1 MVMQPERQQ
10 KLRINVDAKAKTF
23 HFKFKAITILP
34 TTSKLFPFPIKLN
47 LNLKLCPSLLQS
59 KKSEQQ
65 FPFPRRGK
73 SWKLKFLWILGKIRP
88 RPSKNKATASD
99 ETSNLGHPDAHFLST
114 QLRHFPFEEPMCISS
129 IVIGFIALLSQS
141 IFQNNQKGMVLYTLI
156 ILLYLALILKKYFS
170 RRTRNLMVIAI
181 VALLCCAIWVY
192 LRNILKTD
200 CFWKSCMELCSSL
213 GQTVHSSFS
222 QYIGAHRGDNYL
234 RHLTFNPFID
244 VLGGD

>member
-1 MVMQPERQQ
+1 MVMEPERHQTLQ
-10 KLRINVDAKAKTF
+10 INVNAKAKTF

-34 TTSKLFPFPIKLN
+34 TTSKSFPFPIKLN
-47 LNLKLCPSLLQS
+47 LKLKLCPSLLQS
-59 KKSEQQ
+59 KKSEPH

-73 SWKLKFLWILGKIRP
+73 SWKSKFLRILGKFRP
-88 RPSKNKATASD
+88 RTSENKATPSNQ
-99 ETSNLGHPDAHFLST
+99 TSNLGHPDAHFSSI
-114 QLRHFPFEEPMCISS
+114 QLRHFPYEEPMCIGS

-141 IFQNNQKGMVLYTLI
+141 ISQNNQKGIVLYTLI

-213 GQTVHSSFS
+213 GQIVYSSFS
-222 QYIGAHRGDNYL
+222 QYVEADRVDNYL
-234 RHLTFNPFID
+234 RHLTF
-244 VLGGD
+244 